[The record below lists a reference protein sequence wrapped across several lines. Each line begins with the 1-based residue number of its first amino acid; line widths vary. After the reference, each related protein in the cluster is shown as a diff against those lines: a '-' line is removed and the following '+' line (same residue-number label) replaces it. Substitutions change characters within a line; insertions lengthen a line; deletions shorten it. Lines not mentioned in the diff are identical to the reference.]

1 MKIKINEYETYEL
14 NLPDEMNAGEFL
26 TFQSRVNY
34 IVKLIGRD
42 SLLTLAKDG
51 SSNLQSP
58 PRTRIL
64 NKHKKWFTDREFGL
78 NVMKRYYL
86 GNVDEKKTLIIEL
99 GCSYHSLKNDMTLLK
114 THWNIEPKE
123 IGIVEFP
130 KAGKKIE
137 LLTQNETNTKEDD
150 KEEAIEPE
158 APAV

>member
-1 MKIKINEYETYEL
+1 
-14 NLPDEMNAGEFL
+14 
-26 TFQSRVNY
+26 
-34 IVKLIGRD
+34 
-42 SLLTLAKDG
+42 
-51 SSNLQSP
+51 
-58 PRTRIL
+58 
-64 NKHKKWFTDREFGL
+64 
-78 NVMKRYYL
+78 
-86 GNVDEKKTLIIEL
+86 
-99 GCSYHSLKNDMTLLK
+99 MTLLK